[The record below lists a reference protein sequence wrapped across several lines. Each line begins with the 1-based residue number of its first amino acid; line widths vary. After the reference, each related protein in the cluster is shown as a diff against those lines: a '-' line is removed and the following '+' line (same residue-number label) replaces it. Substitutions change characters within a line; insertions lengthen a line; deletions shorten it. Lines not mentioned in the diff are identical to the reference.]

1 MKIGMGGDN
10 CLTWRFFMI
19 QRAERSIKL
28 IEAQTPDV
36 YAGPRPAASRVNNA
50 STRLYYL
57 PTALITYM

>member
-1 MKIGMGGDN
+1 
-10 CLTWRFFMI
+10 MI

-57 PTALITYM
+57 PTALITYMWSHVKTLSTEQSIY